1 MSFSQKKAF
10 ITNFITANLRKKCV
24 ENGTA
29 DKQRRGLRSSSFVYF
44 VFYKINIY
52 FIIKLMYT
60 LDYHINKVLLGE

>member
-1 MSFSQKKAF
+1 MSFSLKKAF

-29 DKQRRGLRSSSFVYF
+29 DKQRRGLGSSFLF
-44 VFYKINIY
+44 ISFFYKFNIY